1 MIPVIQDAR
10 LRNGI
15 RLLLVER
22 TALPLVHLS
31 FVFRSGANADPAGK
45 AGLATLAA
53 DALDAGTRT
62 RTLAEIAETF
72 DFAGAYY
79 QSSVTHDGTV
89 FSVSTLTSHLESMT
103 GVMADLLRQASYPSS
118 EVERLRKQRLTSFLQ
133 NKDRPA
139 RIASSV
145 FFRTVFGDE
154 HPYGTESE
162 GNEISL
168 PRIGLSDVT
177 SFNAAHYTPGQMLVV
192 CVGDL
197 SMAKFERLI
206 ESTFGD
212 WEGTPGAATPV
223 ASVPPAR
230 SPEILIIDRPG
241 SVQSEIRMGRL
252 AIRRNAPEYQSALVL
267 NRILG
272 GQFNSRLNANLREK
286 RGLTY
291 GAWSSFQ
298 AYRWEGP
305 FMAGGAF
312 HAEKTDEAVR
322 EMIAELESIRESG
335 ITEEEHTFAVESLAG
350 AYALAFETSGQ
361 VSLALQVRELYDMPA
376 DTFVTYLSRL
386 RAVTRD
392 EVLSVARS
400 FLDPGTMTTVIVGD
414 AGSIL
419 PSVQQV
425 VSMPVRI
432 VSPDG
437 SPLTHPSSQ

>member
-1 MIPVIQDAR
+1 MIPVIQEAR

-31 FVFRSGANADPAGK
+31 FVFRTGANADPAGK
-45 AGLATLAA
+45 SGLATLAA
-53 DALDAGTRT
+53 DALDAGTHSRS
-62 RTLAEIAETF
+62 LAGIAETF

-89 FSVSTLTSHLESMT
+89 FSVSTLTSHLENMA
-103 GVMADLLRQASYPSS
+103 GMMADLLRHASYPST
-118 EVERLRKQRLTSFLQ
+118 EVERIRKQRLTSFLQ

-139 RIASSV
+139 RIAGSV
-145 FFRTVFGDE
+145 FFRTVFGDA

-162 GNEISL
+162 GNELSL
-168 PRIGLSDVT
+168 ALIEHRDVA
-177 SFNAAHYTPGQMLVV
+177 SFNAAHYTPDQLLVV

-197 SMAKFERLI
+197 SMVELGRLI
-206 ESTFGD
+206 EREFGG
-212 WEGTPGAATPV
+212 WTGSATSAAP
-223 ASVPPAR
+223 AFPAPPAL
-230 SPEILIIDRPG
+230 SPEVLIVDRPG
-241 SVQSEIRMGRL
+241 SVQSEIRMGRV
-252 AIRRNAPEYQSALVL
+252 AIRRNSPDYQPALVL

-272 GQFNSRLNANLREK
+272 GQFNSRLNANLRER

-298 AYRWEGP
+298 AYRWDGP

-312 HAEKTDEAVR
+312 HTEKTDEALR
-322 EMIAELESIRESG
+322 EMIAELERMRESG
-335 ITEEEHTFAVESLAG
+335 ITAEEHAFAVESLAG

-376 DTFVTYLSRL
+376 DTFVTYLARL

-392 EVLSVARS
+392 DVLRVARL

-414 AGSIL
+414 AAAIL
-419 PSVQQV
+419 PSVQRTV
-425 VSMPVRI
+425 PVP
-432 VSPDG
+432 VGLASPDG
-437 SPLTHPSSQ
+437 SILTPPSSR